1 MLHSVKAR
9 ATAPPPSSPCPPRPR
24 QAPVA
29 PVQLRARV
37 RQPRAQTHQQLH
49 TALQRHVRVRR
60 QNPRLPHETPT
71 RHGVHQHVGQAPPQL
86 RRSVYRKV
94 QPTRV
99 PRDSVVAQRV
109 NRRCVP
115 RRVQQYTVVFIAFVV
130 CTFAGNGDASTHSRP
145 HQHISFD
152 TVRHHLAPCIC
163 AHGGRIYRAV
173 RFRDEIP
180 WVALD
185 RYQLY
190 T

>member
-1 MLHSVKAR
+1 MDVVYNRFSASTPQHRS
-9 ATAPPPSSPCPPRPR
+9 
-24 QAPVA
+24 
-29 PVQLRARV
+29 
-37 RQPRAQTHQQLH
+37 QLH
-49 TALQRHVRVRR
+49 AILGLENLMRLSNIRLCIPDRRIGTIKLTPQRPFHKVRAAGAAQR
-60 QNPRLPHETPT
+60 EST
-71 RHGVHQHVGQAPPQL
+71 RH
-86 RRSVYRKV
+86 KV

-152 TVRHHLAPCIC
+152 TVRHHLAACIC

-173 RFRDEIP
+173 RPI
-180 WVALD
+180 
-185 RYQLY
+185 
-190 T
+190 